1 HINRTGSSVRVR
13 IQHRMLRLFTPGAQQ
28 APAAAGDWDCILYI
42 RDYAIG
48 IQFQI
53 PSHLPVADDL
63 KMINGNNG
71 TQRGGELHLVIA
83 GRQAKFIAQLA
94 AAERESEQWAVGRKG
109 AALFQ

>member
-1 HINRTGSSVRVR
+1 
-13 IQHRMLRLFTPGAQQ
+13 MLRLFTPGAQQ

-63 KMINGNNG
+63 KMIDGNDG
-71 TQRGGELHLVIA
+71 TQRGGELDLVVA
-83 GRQAKFIAQLA
+83 GDRKSTRLNSSHSQI
-94 AAERESEQWAVGRKG
+94 SYAVFCLKKKKTDDIMINT
-109 AALFQ
+109 

>member
-1 HINRTGSSVRVR
+1 
-13 IQHRMLRLFTPGAQQ
+13 MLRLFTPGAQQ

-53 PSHLPVADDL
+53 PSHLSVADDL

-83 GRQAKFIAQLA
+83 GRQAKFIAQIA
-94 AAERESEQWAVGRKG
+94 AAERESEQWVVGRKG
-109 AALFQ
+109 SALFQRPDAGRECRRGY